1 MDCVYLDQ
9 RKKEISQAIKDFIKR
24 EKLKNMRMLIDDPN
38 NEFLRM
44 ITNPWE
50 EEFYYND
57 TYFYVTAYFGQFDY
71 KEDSSFNKADGL
83 IVFKQK
89 GSSSKNDISSYEG
102 TFLNKKTFFV
112 VLETKSKQGVY
123 ESDSFDICFN
133 PFENDMQI
141 ID

>member
-50 EEFYYND
+50 KEFYYQE

-71 KEDSSFNKADGL
+71 KKDNSFNEADGL
-83 IVFKQK
+83 IVFEQK
-89 GSSSKNDISSYEG
+89 GSSSKNDILYYEG
-102 TFLNKKTFFV
+102 IYLNKKTFFV
-112 VLETKSKQGVY
+112 VLETISKQGIY

-133 PFENDMQI
+133 PFENDMKI
-141 ID
+141 I